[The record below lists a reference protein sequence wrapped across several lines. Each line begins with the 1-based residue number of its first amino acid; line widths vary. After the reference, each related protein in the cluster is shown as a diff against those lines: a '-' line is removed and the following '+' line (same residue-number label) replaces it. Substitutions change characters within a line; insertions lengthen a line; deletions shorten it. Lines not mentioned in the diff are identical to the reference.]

1 MPCWG
6 DPMGRPFFITM
17 NTHSSFRQWLPPV
30 LLILLFSAACSPAST
45 PTPFRPPTA
54 QAQLIEPTF
63 IIHPTQEKVVI
74 QSTPLPTIVPITPTV
89 DPKNC
94 SNSLKFVQDLTVPD
108 DTVIAVG
115 MVFDKQWLVQNDGTC
130 NWNPDYRL
138 KHIGGGVLG
147 APEEIA
153 LYPARAG
160 AQATLQI
167 RFTAPFTEGVYESA
181 WQAFDTN
188 GTAFGDPVYVRI
200 TVQ

>member
-17 NTHSSFRQWLPPV
+17 NIRSSLSQLLFAV
-30 LLILLFSAACSPAST
+30 ILILVFLSACSPAST

-74 QSTPLPTIVPITPTV
+74 QSTPLPTIIPTV

-94 SNSLKFVQDLTVPD
+94 SNNLKFVQDLTVPD
-108 DTVIAVG
+108 DTVITVG
-115 MVFDKQWLVQNDGTC
+115 TVFDKQWLVQNSGTC
-130 NWNPDYRL
+130 NWNSDYRL
-138 KHIGGGVLG
+138 KHIGGGVLS
-147 APEEIA
+147 APEEMA

-160 AQATLQI
+160 TQATIQI
-167 RFTAPFTEGVYESA
+167 HFTAPFTEGVYESA
-181 WQAFDTN
+181 WQAFDVDGN
-188 GTAFGDPVYVRI
+188 SFGDPIYVRI